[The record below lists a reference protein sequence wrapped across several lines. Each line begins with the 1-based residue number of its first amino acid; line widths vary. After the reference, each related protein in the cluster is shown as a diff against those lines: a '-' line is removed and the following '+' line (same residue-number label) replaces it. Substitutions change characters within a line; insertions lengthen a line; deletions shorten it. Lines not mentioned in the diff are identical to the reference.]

1 MPPARNGVAGQ
12 KSIPL
17 CNRMKGHV
25 MFDNPQQLRLAL
37 IALGVIFCVV
47 ALAFFGVRAGASVPA
62 SAAFFLV

>member
-1 MPPARNGVAGQ
+1 
-12 KSIPL
+12 
-17 CNRMKGHV
+17 MKGHV